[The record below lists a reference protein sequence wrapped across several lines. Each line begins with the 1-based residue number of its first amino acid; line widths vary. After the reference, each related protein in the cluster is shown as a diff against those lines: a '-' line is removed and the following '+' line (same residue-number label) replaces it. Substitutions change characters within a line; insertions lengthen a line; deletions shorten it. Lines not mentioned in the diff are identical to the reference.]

1 MNRRPINNEMHSYIN
16 RFAKHILLHR
26 VWNDL
31 TQTDIANIVGITFQ
45 QVQKW
50 EKAKNRITADQLYHL
65 FDKMSWNIAALDRE
79 PEIVLEYFY
88 YRDYVNRSRSEKYNF
103 IKRKW
108 LKVGTLNA
116 TTLTQTEE
124 RI

>member
-50 EKAKNRITADQLYHL
+50 EKAKNRISADQLYYV

-79 PEIVLEYFY
+79 PEIVLEYFCN
-88 YRDYVNRSRSEKYNF
+88 RDYVNRSRPEKYNF

-108 LKVGTLNA
+108 LKVGTLKA

>member
-1 MNRRPINNEMHSYIN
+1 MNNRPINNEMHSYIN

-31 TQTDIANIVGITFQ
+31 TQSDIANTVGVTFQ

-50 EKAKNRITADQLYHL
+50 EKAKNRISADQLYHL

-88 YRDYVNRSRSEKYNF
+88 NRDYVNRSRPEKYDF

>member
-31 TQTDIANIVGITFQ
+31 TQSDIANTVGVTFQ

-88 YRDYVNRSRSEKYNF
+88 NRDYVNRSRPEKYDF

>member
-31 TQTDIANIVGITFQ
+31 TQSDIANTVGVTFQ

-50 EKAKNRITADQLYHL
+50 EKAKNRISADQLYHL

-88 YRDYVNRSRSEKYNF
+88 NRDYVNRSRPEKYDF

>member
-1 MNRRPINNEMHSYIN
+1 
-16 RFAKHILLHR
+16 
-26 VWNDL
+26 
-31 TQTDIANIVGITFQ
+31 
-45 QVQKW
+45 
-50 EKAKNRITADQLYHL
+50 
-65 FDKMSWNIAALDRE
+65 MSWNIAALDRE

-88 YRDYVNRSRSEKYNF
+88 NRDYVNRSRPEKYDF

>member
-31 TQTDIANIVGITFQ
+31 TQSDIANTVGVTFQ

-50 EKAKNRITADQLYHL
+50 EKAKNRITADQLYYV

-88 YRDYVNRSRSEKYNF
+88 NRDYVNRSRPEKYDF

>member
-1 MNRRPINNEMHSYIN
+1 MNNRPINNEMHSYIN

-31 TQTDIANIVGITFQ
+31 TQSDIANTVGVTFQ

-88 YRDYVNRSRSEKYNF
+88 NRDYVNRSRPEKYDF

-108 LKVGTLNA
+108 LKVGTLKA

>member
-1 MNRRPINNEMHSYIN
+1 MNNRPINNEMHSYIN

-31 TQTDIANIVGITFQ
+31 TQSDIANTVGVTFQ

-88 YRDYVNRSRSEKYNF
+88 NRDYVNRSRPEKYDF

>member
-1 MNRRPINNEMHSYIN
+1 MNNRPINNEMHSYIN

-31 TQTDIANIVGITFQ
+31 TQSDIANTVGVTFQ

-50 EKAKNRITADQLYHL
+50 EKAKNRISADQLYHL

-88 YRDYVNRSRSEKYNF
+88 NRDYVNRSRPEKYNF